1 MAVVGGVPFQDLEMR
16 KAPPLWRRAVDPLI
30 NVPSAA
36 ERHRKEGAEAFFS
49 GLAPRDPTGPRPQ
62 QITSAGGALAGGAQW
77 LFSPLSGALESLWD
91 KPVSENLQV
100 QAGVP
105 ENIADQAAMYSSLAL
120 PGVGFGGVLASKG
133 PTAMKAIDRAMRQR
147 FDKKVDPSQWQ
158 GFRGT
163 QAQKVGA
170 EKFLTEGD
178 VVYGR
183 LHLNVRP
190 KKGEKTGTDFFTTI
204 HHGKK
209 KSPQADYNTSPWGYD
224 QGLALKNAH
233 FDVDQPGRVL
243 IAGREKTKHPIASVG
258 GNYRPLKPAS
268 AEREIRKADVVASFN
283 PARGNFFVDV
293 KTNAPVKSA
302 DKAVLLGDKVYLT
315 GNVKYWERGDI
326 PPSMEQHILR
336 TDFPINW
343 ERETS
348 AVIARSKAGPYE
360 SELFDL
366 SRYGDVPAQAQVPI
380 QRVKLTDFQQEKWD
394 KLITP
399 ANIKQTIK
407 HVDEGL
413 AKGGFEWY
421 DLEPLRYRF
430 LEELGP
436 KAGNQKFMEFVQM
449 VAGTSP
455 GSKVPINIRRAA
467 YFYHLLQN
475 SKNPTAAI
483 TKWQQGVPKGLGHQ
497 YHRVQHTPA
506 LQKTFDHP
514 FNYGLLTNQ
523 AGMAQPKMSSFGHNL
538 MGNWQPATVDMHVNR
553 MLTGG
558 KEMGSPPPAA
568 YAHPEQVMKGV
579 AEEVGVTPAQ
589 AQASGWVD
597 FMQGESRPFLI
608 LFEEAVKK
616 TADKLNKT
624 PDQVLKLWMNGK
636 VPLASVLPMGGTQLG
651 TELADDIFGEKLI
664 G

>member
-36 ERHRKEGAEAFFS
+36 ERHRQEGAEAFFR
-49 GLAPRDPTGPRPQ
+49 GIAPRDPTGPRPQ

-77 LFSPLSGALESLWD
+77 LFSPLSGAIESLWD
-91 KPVSENLQV
+91 KPASENLQT
-100 QAGVP
+100 AGVP
-105 ENIADQAAMYSSLAL
+105 KEYADPIASTAGLAL
-120 PGVGFGGVLASKG
+120 PGIGFGGVLAKASKLDKVLDPKLWKG
-133 PTAMKAIDRAMRQR
+133 FTTAQR
-147 FDKKVDPSQWQ
+147 GRTGAASQIA
-158 GFRGT
+158 G
-163 QAQKVGA
+163 
-170 EKFLTEGD
+170 GD
-178 VVYGR
+178 NVFVR
-183 LHLNVRP
+183 LNLNVAP
-190 KKGEKTGTDFFTTI
+190 KKSGTTLT
-204 HHGKK
+204 
-209 KSPQADYNTSPWGYD
+209 DYMLTFHRGRKDGRPDYESAIAYD
-224 QGLALKNAH
+224 QGAALKNVF
-233 FDVDQPGRVL
+233 FDIDQPSRIL
-243 IAGREKTKHPIASVG
+243 IAGRESTKTPIASVG
-258 GNYRPLKPAS
+258 GKFRSVSYKTMEKEMKN
-268 AEREIRKADVVASFN
+268 AEVVASFN
-283 PARGNFFVDV
+283 PAKGNFFTDI
-293 KTNAPVKSA
+293 KTGAPIKSA
-302 DKAVLLGDKVYLT
+302 DKAVLVGDKVYLR
-315 GNVKYWERGDI
+315 GNVKYHDRSKLTVAEEGG
-326 PPSMEQHILR
+326 ILK

-436 KAGNQKFMEFVQM
+436 KAGNQKFMEYVQM

-483 TKWQQGVPKGLGHQ
+483 AKWQQGVPKGLGHQ

-636 VPLASVLPMGGTQLG
+636 VPLASVLPMGATQLG

>member
-1 MAVVGGVPFQDLEMR
+1 MHGGTEMR
-16 KAPPLWRRAVDPLI
+16 AAPPLWRRAVDPLTNI
-30 NVPSAA
+30 PSAA

-77 LFSPLSGALESLWD
+77 LMSPFAGAIESLWD
-91 KPVSENLQV
+91 RPVSETLQTE
-100 QAGVP
+100 AGVP
-105 ENIADQAAMYSSLAL
+105 KEYADPIGFYSSLAL

-348 AVIARSKAGPYE
+348 AAIARSKAGPYK
-360 SELFDL
+360 SDLFDF
-366 SRYGDVPAQAQVPI
+366 SRYGDVPGQPQFPI
-380 QRVKLTDFQQEKWD
+380 PRIKLTDYQQEKWD

-399 ANIKQTIK
+399 ANLKQTIK

-413 AKGGFEWY
+413 AHGGFEWY

-436 KAGNQKFMEFVQM
+436 KVGNQRFTEFVQM
-449 VAGTSP
+449 VGALSP
-455 GSKVPINIRRAA
+455 GSRVPINIRRAA

-475 SKNPTAAI
+475 SKNPVAAI
-483 TKWQQGVPKGLGHQ
+483 TKWKQGVPTGLGHER
-497 YHRVQHTPA
+497 HWKLHTPG
-506 LQKTFDHP
+506 LEQTYGHP
-514 FNYGLLTNQ
+514 FNYGLLTNK
-523 AGMAQPKMSSFGHNL
+523 AGMNQPKTSGFSHNL
-538 MGNWQPATVDMHVNR
+538 MGNWEPTAMDLHMMR
-553 MLTGG
+553 MMTGG
-558 KEMGSPPPAA
+558 KITGSAEKAA
-568 YAHPEQVMKGV
+568 YAHPEGHTVNIAKQF
-579 AEEVGVTPAQ
+579 GVTPAQ
-589 AQASGWVD
+589 AQASGWTGFTGYKD
-597 FMQGESRPFLI
+597 TPFLV
-608 LFEEAVKK
+608 LFEGIIKK
-616 TADKLNKT
+616 TADKLGKT

-636 VPLASVLPMGGTQLG
+636 VPLASVLPMGATQLG